1 MSLWQAIVLGIVQG
15 LTEFL
20 PVSSTAHLRV
30 VPALLKWP
38 DPGAAFTAV
47 IQCGTLVAVLAY
59 FRRDIAR
66 IGFAWFDETRRGQ
79 FGRSLDGR
87 MGWMM
92 IVATVPIVACGL
104 AFKPLIEGSFRL
116 LNIVAVALIGFS
128 LLLVVAELLTRW
140 RQRTGRPLKE
150 LERVSWWDAVLVG
163 GAQAAALVPGVSRS
177 GATIT
182 GGLFMGLSREA
193 AARFSFLLSLPAIL
207 AAGLY
212 QLYKAR
218 GALLG
223 TQTDALNLVV
233 CTVVSGLVGYAAIA
247 WLLAYLRKRTL
258 YVFVVYRVLLGAL
271 LLWLLHTGVLKPD
284 TGLEKSEGRGQR
296 AEVIAK

>member
-1 MSLWQAIVLGIVQG
+1 MTLWQAIVLGIVQG

-30 VPALLKWP
+30 VPELLGWD

-47 IQCGTLVAVLAY
+47 IQCGTLLAVLAY

-66 IGFAWFDETRRGQ
+66 IGFAWFDETKRGQ

-92 IVATVPIVACGL
+92 IVATVPIVVCGL
-104 AFKPLIEGSFRL
+104 AFKDYIERDL
-116 LNIVAVALIGFS
+116 RNLYVIAWALIGLS
-128 LLLVVAELLTRW
+128 VLLVAAELLTRL
-140 RQRTGRPLKE
+140 RLRRGRHLKE
-150 LERVSWWDAVLVG
+150 LDQVNWKDAVLVG
-163 GAQAAALVPGVSRS
+163 TAQAVALVPGVSRS

-182 GGLFMGLSREA
+182 GGLLMGLNRET

-212 QLYKAR
+212 ELYKERAV
-218 GALLG
+218 LLAS
-223 TQTDALNLVV
+223 QADVWNLIV
-233 CTVVSGLVGYAAIA
+233 CTIVSGIVGYAAIA
-247 WLLAYLRKRTL
+247 GLLAYLRSRTL
-258 YVFVVYRVLLGAL
+258 YVFVVYRILLGGL
-271 LLWLLHTGVLKPD
+271 LLWLLHAGILKPLQ
-284 TGLEKSEGRGQR
+284 GG
-296 AEVIAK
+296 

>member
-1 MSLWQAIVLGIVQG
+1 MTLWQAIVLGIVQG

-30 VPALLKWP
+30 VPELLGWD

-47 IQCGTLVAVLAY
+47 IQCGTLLAVLAY

-66 IGFAWFDETRRGQ
+66 IGFAWLDETRRGQ

-92 IVATVPIVACGL
+92 IVATVPIVVCGL
-104 AFKPLIEGSFRL
+104 AFKDYIERDL
-116 LNIVAVALIGFS
+116 RNLYVIAWALIGLS
-128 LLLVVAELLTRW
+128 ILLVAAELLTRW
-140 RQRTGRPLKE
+140 RLRRGQHLKE
-150 LERVSWWDAVLVG
+150 LDQVSWNDAVLVG
-163 GAQAAALVPGVSRS
+163 TAQAVALVPGVSRS

-182 GGLFMGLSREA
+182 GGLLMGLNRET

-212 QLYKAR
+212 ELYKERAV
-218 GALLG
+218 LLAS
-223 TQTDALNLVV
+223 QADILNLVV
-233 CTVVSGLVGYAAIA
+233 CTVVSGVVGYAAIA
-247 WLLAYLRKRTL
+247 GLLAFLRTRTL
-258 YVFVVYRVLLGAL
+258 YIFVVYRILLGGL
-271 LLWLLHTGVLKPD
+271 LLWLLHAGILKPLQ
-284 TGLEKSEGRGQR
+284 GG
-296 AEVIAK
+296 